1 MQSALQPYI
10 AFMFLRDTRPIFTW
24 STPATAACT
33 AHFDRRK
40 WLFFMSSVSG

>member
-1 MQSALQPYI
+1 MQRLPQPYI

-24 STPATAACT
+24 STPASAACT
-33 AHFDRRK
+33 AHFDSRK